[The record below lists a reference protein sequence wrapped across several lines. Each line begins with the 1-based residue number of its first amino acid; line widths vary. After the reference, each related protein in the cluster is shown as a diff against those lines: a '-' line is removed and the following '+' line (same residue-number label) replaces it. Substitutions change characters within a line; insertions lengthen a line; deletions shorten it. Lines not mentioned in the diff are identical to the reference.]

1 MMLLIFVA
9 GLVAGGSAAFLIFSL
24 CVISGRSE
32 DRMIEGLRDMKQQ
45 VSYNE
50 WHSSVF
56 FPLSGVRLKKESA
69 MFNK

>member
-9 GLVAGGSAAFLIFSL
+9 GLFAGGSAAFLIFSL

-45 VSYNE
+45 EMMDKVDKVLR
-50 WHSSVF
+50 H
-56 FPLSGVRLKKESA
+56 
-69 MFNK
+69 